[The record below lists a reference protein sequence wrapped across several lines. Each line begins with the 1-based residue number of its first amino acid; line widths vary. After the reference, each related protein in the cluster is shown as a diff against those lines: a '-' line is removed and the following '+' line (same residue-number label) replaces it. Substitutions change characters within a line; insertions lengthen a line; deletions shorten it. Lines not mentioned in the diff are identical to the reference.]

1 MDTAHMTT
9 DTDAATLADAI
20 ANRTLIAEMRETIV
34 ALRRSNADLERQN
47 KELREAVDALLQP
60 APSELL
66 PQNMAHASRQ

>member
-1 MDTAHMTT
+1 MTT